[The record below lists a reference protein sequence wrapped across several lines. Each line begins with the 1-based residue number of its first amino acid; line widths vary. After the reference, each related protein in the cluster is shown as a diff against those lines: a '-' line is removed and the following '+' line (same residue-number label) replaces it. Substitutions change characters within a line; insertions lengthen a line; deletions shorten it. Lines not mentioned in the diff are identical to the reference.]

1 MSAAWRFLLDE
12 NSDPKTASHLV
23 EDDIHAEH
31 VRDALG
37 QGADE
42 EADLLPYATSRS
54 WRVTRAVSATCR
66 RVSTGVV
73 LVYDDTMPAS
83 RVASALRTV
92 VETDPSRAAF
102 GVREELDQWM

>member
-1 MSAAWRFLLDE
+1 
-12 NSDPKTASHLV
+12 
-23 EDDIHAEH
+23 
-31 VRDALG
+31 
-37 QGADE
+37 
-42 EADLLPYATSRS
+42 
-54 WRVTRAVSATCR
+54 
-66 RVSTGVV
+66 VSTGVV